1 MFFVLITGA
10 VASFTILVIEIII
23 HKLKKNANKIK
34 VHAIKIQQEEELAS
48 EMLE

>member
-23 HKLKKNANKIK
+23 HKLKKNARKIK
-34 VHAIKIQQEEELAS
+34 VQDIKIPKQGGFAS
-48 EMLE
+48 EMSE